1 MHVDALLLRGS
12 VGGPVLGI
20 GEVGQVVGP
29 VREVKR
35 KIFVSLLPD
44 ITDLFAVVDDE
55 VLHSK
60 GVEPGSKGQTVL
72 TTTDDQYLRFDRVNI
87 LSSLLFPADS
97 TSHMPIS
104 RLNLRELLELLS
116 NCVESVDLPAILGEN
131 GVGNGR
137 SVHDLGL
144 ERHDELKLGI
154 VRVWTVDLGG
164 GCEELEVGGFGYR
177 EEVGGGL

>member
-1 MHVDALLLRGS
+1 
-12 VGGPVLGI
+12 
-20 GEVGQVVGP
+20 
-29 VREVKR
+29 
-35 KIFVSLLPD
+35 
-44 ITDLFAVVDDE
+44 
-55 VLHSK
+55 
-60 GVEPGSKGQTVL
+60 
-72 TTTDDQYLRFDRVNI
+72 
-87 LSSLLFPADS
+87 
-97 TSHMPIS
+97 MPIS

-164 GCEELEVGGFGYR
+164 GCEELEVGGFGCR